1 MKKIALVG
9 PELEENLAL
18 RYIDA
23 ALVEAGHQPTIHDFH
38 CTEQVEEVARAI
50 RADGSDVVGLSMM
63 FTSRSRDFTALAARL
78 RELGYGGHIT
88 AGGHFASFHAEQL
101 LRDYP
106 ALDSIVHG
114 EGEAAIGELVD
125 HVHELAKVPG
135 ITHRLANGQ
144 ACFQGYRPNDRDLD
158 ARPRPTRPA
167 SFHRYLGY
175 PIASLL
181 SSRGCY
187 ANCDFCSINAW
198 HRQNGGP
205 RFRQRSIVAVADEMA
220 ELYHCCGVRIFN
232 FQDDQFFL
240 PTERANLDRLS
251 QLADRLAHHR
261 VDNIALQVKAR
272 PDSVTSPVIGAL
284 KELGLFRVF
293 LGVESNAVAGL
304 VALGRGIS
312 REQNHRA
319 LAILRSH
326 EIHTCFNLLM
336 FDPDVELASLRQ
348 NIDFI
353 RRQSYFPLNFC
364 RVEVYAGTAIE
375 QRLRTQDRLVGDYL
389 GYTYRIKNPLVQ
401 LAYEM
406 FRKVFSPRNFL
417 VEGMNH
423 QAMRVDYYYHLLRRL
438 RPDVVD
444 ASLRDD
450 VKGVVAELNQNNAML
465 LDGICNFAE
474 RAPSL
479 GEVTAQTA
487 ELSEG
492 RVDFDEALRPRVDAL
507 LADMEERSEPKRA
520 RPRARVGR
528 VASVVAVGLAASAL
542 GCPKTQDTHMAEMAP
557 AEPCYRQP
565 ADHPTQQQVHQRIQ
579 ERYLPGLLSFARA
592 RGIYG
597 QNLWLEL
604 ELMAGGQLSLMTVRT
619 SPTTAGLH
627 EGLTEVVSTWQHDV
641 ALQCGSEIVTLELQL
656 VRPGERPPDTHMAEM
671 APRDPEPLPTGG
683 PYAPNEAT
691 LLQSTIQ
698 SRHAKELQ
706 QLGDDN
712 GLTHDNPV
720 SVAVSL
726 TARGVIHTAHVLS
739 PHGAN
744 PRLAA
749 ALPSLLTA
757 DHYDGFRA
765 GEATVVLRLGRARPH
780 RNPDTHMAEMAPHD
794 PEGY

>member
-38 CTEQVEEVARAI
+38 CTDQLEEVAQAI
-50 RADGSDVVGLSMM
+50 GADAPDVVGLSMM

-78 RELGYGGHIT
+78 RELGYAGHIT

-101 LRDYP
+101 LSDYP

-135 ITHRLANGQ
+135 ITRRLADGQ

-220 ELYHCCGVRIFN
+220 ELYHCRGVRIFN

-240 PTERANLDRLS
+240 PTERANLDRLA
-251 QLADRLAHHR
+251 QLADRLRHHR
-261 VDNIALQVKAR
+261 VGEIALQVKAR
-272 PDSVTSPVIGAL
+272 PDSVTSPVIAAL
-284 KELGLFRVF
+284 KDLGLFRVF

-304 VALGRGIS
+304 VALGRGIT
-312 REQNHRA
+312 RAQNHQA
-319 LAILRSH
+319 LAILRKH

-336 FDPDVELASLRQ
+336 FDPEVEIASLRQ

-375 QRLRTQDRLVGDYL
+375 QRLRTQERLVGDYL
-389 GYTYRIKNPLVQ
+389 GYTYRIKEPLAQ

-423 QAMRVDYYYHLLRRL
+423 QAMRVDYYYHLLKRL

-450 VKGVVAELNQNNAML
+450 VKGVVAELNQNNATL
-465 LDGICNFAE
+465 LDAICDFAE
-474 RAPSL
+474 SAPSPS
-479 GEVTAQTA
+479 EVPARTQ
-487 ELSEG
+487 ELSQA
-492 RVDFDEALRPRVDAL
+492 RVDFDEALRPRVDDL
-507 LADMEERSEPKRA
+507 LATMEELNEPQRA
-520 RPRARVGR
+520 RPRTRVGR

-542 GCPKTQDTHMAEMAP
+542 GCPKPQDTHMAEMAP
-557 AEPCYRQP
+557 EEPCYRQP
-565 ADHPTQQQVHQRIQ
+565 AGGTTQEQVHRLIQ

-597 QNLWLEL
+597 RNLRLEL
-604 ELMAGGQLSLMTVRT
+604 ELMDGGELRLMTYRT
-619 SPTTAGLH
+619 FHHTEGLQEGLH
-627 EGLTEVVSTWQHDV
+627 EVVSTWQHDL
-641 ALQCGSEIVTLELQL
+641 ALHCGSEVASLELQL
-656 VRPGERPPDTHMAEM
+656 IRPGERPPDTHMAEM
-671 APRDPEPLPTGG
+671 APPDPEPPPTGG

-698 SRHAKELQ
+698 SRYPNELRR
-706 QLGDDN
+706 LGERHR
-712 GLTHDNPV
+712 LTQRNPV
-720 SVAVSL
+720 RMTLWLTTSGAIHAVEL
-726 TARGVIHTAHVLS
+726 RS
-739 PHGAN
+739 PQGAT
-744 PRLAA
+744 LAA
-749 ALPSLLTA
+749 DLSSLLTSWQFG
-757 DHYDGFRA
+757 GFRA
-765 GEATVVLRLGRARPH
+765 GEATVVLRLGRARPQ
-780 RNPDTHMAEMAPHD
+780 RDPDTHMAEMAPHD
-794 PEGY
+794 PEGL